1 MHSIIQ
7 GMMSPWPSED
17 EQWAFLAR
25 LIQHYCNEYTETD
38 IMADLK
44 AAVGEKPY
52 FILTSNGEC
61 HFELAGF
68 DPQRI
73 WKVEGNWSGMQC
85 ARACC
90 SDVYD
95 SFPEAARLAEAG
107 TCGRAPTDLVP
118 RCPRCGARCTC
129 ACRRTAIF
137 SPTRAP
143 GRASRSSL
151 PRGGKRLFVLELGI
165 GPRNRLIK
173 EPVMRL
179 VQSEP
184 NATYVTVNLGE
195 VFVPAPIATKSFG
208 IDGRIDD
215 ALRQIREA
223 AER

>member
-1 MHSIIQ
+1 M
-7 GMMSPWPSED
+7 
-17 EQWAFLAR
+17 FL
-25 LIQHYCNEYTETD
+25 D
-38 IMADLK
+38 
-44 AAVGEKPY
+44 VGQV
-52 FILTSNGEC
+52 L
-61 HFELAGF
+61 
-68 DPQRI
+68 
-73 WKVEGNWSGMQC
+73 QC

-95 SFPEAARLAEAG
+95 SFPVAARLAEAG

-118 RCPRCGARCTC
+118 RCPRCGGPMYLRVQKDGYFLPDEGARARFEKFLATW
-129 ACRRTAIF
+129 R
-137 SPTRAP
+137 
-143 GRASRSSL
+143 
-151 PRGGKRLFVLELGI
+151 GKRLFVLELGI

-215 ALRQIREA
+215 TLRQIREA